1 MSNRLQV
8 PNKRDM
14 EVFYTSFG
22 LVTAGVS
29 LAMGSIYLFLAV
41 RKSERTYLYFG
52 LMGFA
57 LVFFFLTPPIG
68 FILHDVPPYPANIL
82 LKRVFIFS
90 YYALTP
96 WFILGYSGYPKKW
109 LAYAIGIIVVVCY
122 AAMYFTADPA
132 TKPAWAIVSLLGF
145 GCTLLLG
152 ILAVRWQFVNDQKKR
167 AYPLAMVMAIYGVL
181 CLLAILNQLTPG
193 DRTVISNLKLFF
205 PMHFHALL
213 FMLIMG
219 QRLASGLLEK
229 YALEQSLQ
237 LSEGKWD
244 SFMQHATFMI
254 VEHDRDGRITFV
266 NDYCIRLLGYSSASD
281 LLKLNWFDKFLSP
294 ADRNYMRN
302 LVREARHPK
311 TALPVVK
318 TPIQANDGQ
327 ELVIAW
333 SNFPINDAQGVVQ
346 TVMSIGRDV
355 TEEEK
360 ASALVEK
367 LKNEL
372 LKEQIMLSRQPPVE
386 NHGIVGESKGLGY
399 AIQKAEQ
406 VATTLAPVLL
416 EGETGVG
423 KELFANL
430 IHDNSLRSD
439 KPFVKVNCSAL
450 PKELM
455 EDELFG
461 HEKGAFTSAA
471 QSRKGRFELADGG
484 TIFLDEIGELPL
496 DMQPKLLRVLQ
507 NGEFERIGGQKT
519 IRVDVRILAATNR
532 NLSAEVQQGN
542 FRSDLYYRLNVF
554 PITIP
559 PLRNR
564 KEDLPLLIHHFMDQN
579 CKTYHRN
586 LEQISRANLEHLL
599 NYDWPGNI
607 RELRNVIERSVI
619 VSQGKTL
626 QLDWWVEETVS
637 KIPAGDHTLGHIER
651 DHIISVMERC
661 HWKINGENGAAEIL
675 AMHPNTLRSKMKK
688 LDIKRP
694 GLPEDLETS
703 PDDLPH
709 HSSL

>member
-1 MSNRLQV
+1 
-8 PNKRDM
+8 M
-14 EVFYTSFG
+14 EVFYTSLG
-22 LVTAGVS
+22 LVSAGVS
-29 LAMGSIYLFLAV
+29 LAMGSIYLFLAIKK
-41 RKSERTYLYFG
+41 RESTYLYFG
-52 LMGFA
+52 LMGLT
-57 LVFFFLTPPIG
+57 LVFFFLTPPLG
-68 FILHDVPPYPANIL
+68 FIQHDVPPYPASIL
-82 LKRVFIFS
+82 IKRVFIFT

-96 WFILGYSGYPKKW
+96 WFILGYSGYPKKG
-109 LAYAIGIIVVVCY
+109 LAYAIGLTSLACYVV
-122 AAMYFTADPA
+122 MYFTRDPTA
-132 TKPAWAIVSLLGF
+132 KPTWAIISLFGF

-152 ILAVRWQFVNDQKKR
+152 ILAVRWQFISGQKKR
-167 AYPLAMVMAIYGVL
+167 AYPLASIMTVYGVL
-181 CLLAILNQLTPG
+181 FLLTAVNQLTPS
-193 DRTVISNLKLFF
+193 DPAVTSNMRLFF

-213 FMLIMG
+213 FMLVMG

-229 YALEQSLQ
+229 HSLEQSLQ
-237 LSEGKWD
+237 RNEGKWY
-244 SFMQHATFMI
+244 SFMRHATFMI
-254 VEHDRDGRITFV
+254 VEQDRDGRITFA
-266 NDYCIRLLGYSSASD
+266 NDYCVNLLGYSSASD

-294 ADRNYMRN
+294 ADGNYLRN
-302 LVREARHPK
+302 LLQEARHSK
-311 TALPVVK
+311 IILPVIK
-318 TPIQANDGQ
+318 TPIHAKGGQ

-333 SNFPINDAQGVVQ
+333 SNFPINDTEGAVQ
-346 TVMSIGRDV
+346 TLMSIGRDV

-360 ASALVEK
+360 ANALVEK

-372 LKEQIMLSRQPPVE
+372 FKEQIMLSRPAPTE
-386 NHGIVGESKGLGY
+386 NHGIVGESRGLSY
-399 AIQKAEQ
+399 AIQKAQQ

-430 IHDNSLRSD
+430 IQENSSRSD

-450 PKELM
+450 PKELI

-461 HEKGAFTSAA
+461 HEKGAFTSAG

-484 TIFLDEIGELPL
+484 TIFLDEIGELPH

-507 NGEFERIGGQKT
+507 NGEFERIGAQKT
-519 IRVDVRILAATNR
+519 IKVDVRILAATNR

-564 KEDLPLLIHHFMDQN
+564 KEDLPLLITHFMSQN
-579 CKTYHRN
+579 CKTYHRE

-607 RELRNVIERSVI
+607 RELKNVIERSVI
-619 VSQGKTL
+619 VSEGKTL
-626 QLDWWVEETVS
+626 QLDWWMEETAS
-637 KIPAGDHTLGHIER
+637 KIPAGSHTLDHVEK
-651 DHIISVMERC
+651 DHILSVLERC

-694 GLPEDLETS
+694 GLPEDFESSL
-703 PDDLPH
+703 DDFPH
-709 HSSL
+709 HGPL

>member
-1 MSNRLQV
+1 
-8 PNKRDM
+8 M

-29 LAMGSIYLFLAV
+29 LAMGSIYLFLAI
-41 RKSERTYLYFG
+41 KKGERTYLYFG
-52 LMGFA
+52 LMGIA
-57 LVFFFLTPPIG
+57 LVFFFLTPPVG
-68 FILHDVPPYPANIL
+68 FILLDVPPYPANIL
-82 LKRVFIFS
+82 VKRIFIFS

-96 WFILGYSGYPKKW
+96 WFILGYSQYPRKG
-109 LAYAIGIIVVVCY
+109 LAYAIGIIALACY
-122 AAMYFTADPA
+122 AVMYLTTDSAA
-132 TKPAWAIVSLLGF
+132 KPAWALLSVLAF
-145 GCTLLLG
+145 GCTLTLG
-152 ILAVRWQFVNDQKKR
+152 ILAARWQFMNGQKKR
-167 AYPLAMVMAIYGVL
+167 AYPLAVVMTIYG
-181 CLLAILNQLTPG
+181 LLFLLVILNQLTP
-193 DRTVISNLKLFF
+193 VLNLQLFF

-229 YALEQSLQ
+229 YALEQSLR
-237 LSEGKWD
+237 LSEGKWH

-254 VEHDRDGRITFV
+254 VEQDREGRITFV
-266 NDYCIRLLGYSSASD
+266 NDYGVNLLGYSNASD
-281 LLKLNWFDKFLSP
+281 VLKLNWFDKFLSP
-294 ADRNYMRN
+294 ADGNYMRN
-302 LVREARHPK
+302 LVREAHHS
-311 TALPVVK
+311 TGTLPVVK
-318 TPIQANDGQ
+318 TPIQAKDGQ

-333 SNFPINDAQGVVQ
+333 SNFPITDAQGVVQ
-346 TVMSIGRDV
+346 TVMSIGRDI

-372 LKEQIMLSRQPPVE
+372 LKEQIMLSRQPPME
-386 NHGIVGESKGLGY
+386 NHGLVGESKGLGY

-423 KELFANL
+423 KELFASL
-430 IHDNSLRSD
+430 IHNDSLRSD
-439 KPFVKVNCSAL
+439 KPFVKVNCGAL
-450 PKELM
+450 PKELI

-461 HEKGAFTSAA
+461 HEKGAFTSAS

-507 NGEFERIGGQKT
+507 SGEFERIGGQKT

-532 NLSAEVQQGN
+532 NLSFEVQQGN

-564 KEDLPLLIHHFMDQN
+564 KEDLPLLIRHFMDQN
-579 CKTYHRN
+579 CKTYHRE
-586 LEQISRANLEHLL
+586 LEQISRANLERLL
-599 NYDWPGNI
+599 AYDWPGNI

-626 QLDWWVEETVS
+626 QLDWWVEENAG
-637 KIPAGDHTLGHIER
+637 KLPAGDHSLGHVER
-651 DHIISVMERC
+651 DHIIAVMERC

-694 GLPEDLETS
+694 GLSEDIETS
-703 PDDLPH
+703 PDDLQRRGP
-709 HSSL
+709 L

>member
-1 MSNRLQV
+1 
-8 PNKRDM
+8 M

-29 LAMGSIYLFLAV
+29 LAMGSIYLFLAIK
-41 RKSERTYLYFG
+41 KSESTYLYFG
-52 LMGFA
+52 LMGLA
-57 LVFFFLTPPIG
+57 LVFFFLTPPVG
-68 FILHDVPPYPANIL
+68 FILHDVPPYPATL
-82 LKRVFIFS
+82 LIKRVSIFS

-96 WFILGYSGYPKKW
+96 WFILGYSGYPRKW
-109 LAYAIGIIVVVCY
+109 LAYVIGTTALACY
-122 AAMYFTADPA
+122 AVMYVTTDPGAKPVWAM
-132 TKPAWAIVSLLGF
+132 VSLLGF

-152 ILAVRWQFVNDQKKR
+152 ILAARWLFTNGQKTR
-167 AYPLAMVMAIYGVL
+167 AYPLAVVMTVYGVL
-181 CLLAILNQLTPG
+181 FLLTAINQLTTG
-193 DRTVISNLKLFF
+193 DRSVIPNMRLFF
-205 PMHFHALL
+205 PMHLNALL

-229 YALEQSLQ
+229 YSLEQSLRR
-237 LSEGKWD
+237 SEGKWH

-254 VEHDRDGRITFV
+254 VEQDRDGRITFV
-266 NDYCIRLLGYSSASD
+266 NDYCVNLLGYSGAAD

-294 ADRNYMRN
+294 ADGNYMRN
-302 LVREARHPK
+302 LVREARHS
-311 TALPVVK
+311 TSLLPVIK
-318 TPIQANDGQ
+318 TSIQAKDGR

-346 TVMSIGRDV
+346 TVMSIGRDI
-355 TEEEK
+355 TDEEK
-360 ASALVEK
+360 ANALVEK

-372 LKEQIMLSRQPPVE
+372 LKEQIMLSRQPPME
-386 NHGIVGESKGLGY
+386 NHGIVGESKGLCY
-399 AIQKAEQ
+399 AIQKAQQ

-430 IHDNSLRSD
+430 IHDDSLRSG
-439 KPFVKVNCSAL
+439 KPFVKVNCGAI

-461 HEKGAFTSAA
+461 HEKGAFTSAG

-484 TIFLDEIGELPL
+484 TIFLDEIGDLPL

-532 NLSAEVQQGN
+532 NLSTEVQQGN

-564 KEDLPLLIHHFMDQN
+564 KEDLPLLIRHFMDQH
-579 CKTYHRN
+579 CKTYHRD

-599 NYDWPGNI
+599 NHDWPGNI

-626 QLDWWVEETVS
+626 QLDWWVEETAS
-637 KIPAGDHTLGHIER
+637 KIPAGDHTLGHVER

-694 GLPEDLETS
+694 GLTADFENS
-703 PDDLPH
+703 PDLPH
-709 HSSL
+709 HDAL

>member
-8 PNKRDM
+8 LNKRDM

-41 RKSERTYLYFG
+41 KKGESTYLYFG
-52 LMGFA
+52 LMGLA
-57 LVFFFLTPPIG
+57 LVFFFLTPPVG
-68 FILHDVPPYPANIL
+68 FILRDAPPYAANIL
-82 LKRVFIFS
+82 IKRIFIFS
-90 YYALTP
+90 YYAITP
-96 WFILGYSGYPKKW
+96 WFILGYSGYPKKG
-109 LAYAIGIIVVVCY
+109 LAYAIGITALACY
-122 AAMYFTADPA
+122 AMMYFTTDPA
-132 TKPAWAIVSLLGF
+132 AKPVWAIVSLLGF
-145 GCTLLLG
+145 VCTLVLG
-152 ILAVRWQFVNDQKKR
+152 ILAARWQFINGQKTR
-167 AYPLAMVMAIYGVL
+167 AYPLAAVMAVYGVL
-181 CLLAILNQLTPG
+181 FLLTAINQLTPA
-193 DRTVISNLKLFF
+193 ISNMQLFF
-205 PMHFHALL
+205 PMHLNALL

-229 YALEQSLQ
+229 YSLEQSLRI
-237 LSEGKWD
+237 SEGKWH
-244 SFMQHATFMI
+244 SFMRYATFLI
-254 VEHDRDGRITFV
+254 VEQDRDGRITFV
-266 NDYCIRLLGYSSASD
+266 NDYCINRLGYSNASD

-294 ADRNYMRN
+294 ADGNYMRN
-302 LVREARHPK
+302 LIREACHSK
-311 TALPVVK
+311 VALPVIK
-318 TPIQANDGQ
+318 TSLQAKDGQ
-327 ELVIAW
+327 EVVIAW
-333 SNFPINDAQGVVQ
+333 SNFPISDAEGVVQ
-346 TVMSIGRDV
+346 TIMSIGRDI

-372 LKEQIMLSRQPPVE
+372 LKEQIMLSRQPPIQ

-430 IHDNSLRSD
+430 IHDNSLRAD

-626 QLDWWVEETVS
+626 QLDWWVEETAD
-637 KIPAGDHTLGHIER
+637 KLPAGDHTLGHIER

>member
-1 MSNRLQV
+1 
-8 PNKRDM
+8 M

-29 LAMGSIYLFLAV
+29 LAMGSIYLFLGA
-41 RKSERTYLYFG
+41 KKGERTYLYFG
-52 LMGFA
+52 LMGVA
-57 LVFFFLTPPIG
+57 LVCFFLAPPVG

-82 LKRVFIFS
+82 IKRVFIFS

-96 WFILGYSGYPKKW
+96 WFILGYSGYPRKG
-109 LAYAIGIIVVVCY
+109 LAYAIGVTAIACY
-122 AAMYFTADPA
+122 VAMYFTTDPA
-132 TKPAWAIVSLLGF
+132 AKPAWAIISVVAF
-145 GCTLLLG
+145 GCTLVLG
-152 ILAVRWQFVNDQKKR
+152 ILAARWQFIHGEKTR
-167 AYPLAMVMAIYGVL
+167 AYPLALVMAIYGIL
-181 CLLAILNQLTPG
+181 FLLTAVNQLTPG
-193 DRTVISNLKLFF
+193 ERTVVSNLQLYF
-205 PMHFHALL
+205 PMHFHVIL

-229 YALEQSLQ
+229 YSLEQSLRI
-237 LSEGKWD
+237 SEGKWH
-244 SFMQHATFMI
+244 SFMQHATFML
-254 VEHDRDGRITFV
+254 VEQDREGRITFV
-266 NDYCIRLLGYSSASD
+266 NDYCANLLGYANASD
-281 LLKLNWFDKFLSP
+281 LLTLNWFDKFLSP
-294 ADRNYMRN
+294 ADSNYMKN
-302 LVREARHPK
+302 LVREAYHS
-311 TALPVVK
+311 TGTLPVIK
-318 TPIQANDGQ
+318 TPIHVKNGQ

-333 SNFPINDAQGVVQ
+333 SNFPIADAKGVVQ

-372 LKEQIMLSRQPPVE
+372 LKEQIMLSRQPPME
-386 NHGIVGESKGLGY
+386 HHGLVGESKGLGY
-399 AIQKAEQ
+399 AIQKAQQ

-423 KELFANL
+423 KELFASL
-430 IHDNSLRSD
+430 IHRDSLRSD
-439 KPFVKVNCSAL
+439 KPFVKVNCGAL
-450 PKELM
+450 PKELI

-461 HEKGAFTSAA
+461 HEKGAFTSAS

-507 NGEFERIGGQKT
+507 SGEFERIGGQKT

-532 NLSAEVQQGN
+532 NLSLEIQQGN

-579 CKTYHRN
+579 CKTYHRD
-586 LEQISRANLEHLL
+586 LEQISRANLERLL

-626 QLDWWVEETVS
+626 QLDWWVEENAG
-637 KIPAGDHTLGHIER
+637 KPPAGDHTLGHVER

-694 GLPEDLETS
+694 GLPEDIETS
-703 PDDLPH
+703 PDDLQRRSP
-709 HSSL
+709 L

>member
-1 MSNRLQV
+1 
-8 PNKRDM
+8 M

-29 LAMGSIYLFLAV
+29 LAMGSIYLFLALQ
-41 RKSERTYLYFG
+41 KSESSYLYFG
-52 LMGFA
+52 LMGLA
-57 LVFFFLTPPIG
+57 LAFFFLAPPMG
-68 FILHDVPPYPANIL
+68 FILHDAPPYPNEIL
-82 LKRVFIFS
+82 IKRVFIFT

-96 WFILGYSGYPKKW
+96 WFILRYSGYPRKW
-109 LAYAIGIIVVVCY
+109 LAYATTITAIVCY
-122 AAMYFTADPA
+122 ALMYVTTGPAAKPVWAM
-132 TKPAWAIVSLLGF
+132 ISLVAF

-152 ILAVRWQFVNDQKKR
+152 ALAARWQFTSGQQKR
-167 AYPLAMVMAIYGVL
+167 SYSLAVVMMVYGVL
-181 CLLAILNQLTPG
+181 FVLTAINQLMPG
-193 DRTVISNLKLFF
+193 GRSVIPNMQLFF
-205 PMHFHALL
+205 PMHLNALL

-229 YALEQSLQ
+229 SSVEQNLRV
-237 LSEGKWD
+237 SEGKWH
-244 SFMQHATFMI
+244 SFMQHASLMI
-254 VEHDRDGRITFV
+254 VEQDRDGRITFV
-266 NDYCIRLLGYSSASD
+266 NDYCVNLLGYSSASD
-281 LLKLNWFDKFLSP
+281 LLRLNWFDKFLSP
-294 ADRNYMRN
+294 ADGNYMRN
-302 LVREARHPK
+302 LVREARYS
-311 TALPVVK
+311 TSILPVIK
-318 TPIQANDGQ
+318 TTIRAKDGQ
-327 ELVIAW
+327 DLVIAW
-333 SNFPINDAQGVVQ
+333 SNFPINDAQGVVE
-346 TVMSIGRDV
+346 TVMSIGRDI

-372 LKEQIMLSRQPPVE
+372 LKEQIMLSRLPPIE

-399 AIQKAEQ
+399 AIQKAQQ

-430 IHDNSLRSD
+430 IHDNSLRSE
-439 KPFVKVNCSAL
+439 KPYVKVNCGAL
-450 PKELM
+450 PKELI

-496 DMQPKLLRVLQ
+496 DMQPKLLRVLK

-564 KEDLPLLIHHFMDQN
+564 KEDIPLLIHHFMDQH
-579 CKTYHRN
+579 CKTYHRD

-626 QLDWWVEETVS
+626 HLDWWVDETAS

-661 HWKINGENGAAEIL
+661 RWKINGENGAAEIL

-694 GLPEDLETS
+694 GLAEDVETS
-703 PDDLPH
+703 PDDLTRH
-709 HSSL
+709 GTL